1 MTDWPAI
8 IAADFELPQ
17 DPALPELVD
26 ELLDALCSP
35 DPALRDEQAYPVLTA
50 WILAGHLDDQLDGLG
65 EQVIRLLAH
74 PQIQARTFAALI
86 LAAIVHRDTSAAVL
100 DAPTL
105 RRWTDR
111 FADWW
116 LAETDLRG
124 WDEHLGWLH
133 AVAHGAD
140 VIGELGLS
148 PRLGADDLAGLLDL
162 ACSRLLSPTSYV
174 FAHQEDDRVAL
185 AIATVLAR
193 PELTALAAT
202 GWLDAVRRDFE
213 ASGSGPV
220 PATAANTM
228 RTLRSLYLM
237 ADRGFRPDPGEDST
251 YLPPHRAEI
260 LAALGHVLNLAFPHQ
275 L

>member
-1 MTDWPAI
+1 VTDWPAI
-8 IAADFELPQ
+8 IAADFEPPRE
-17 DPALPELVD
+17 PALPELAN
-26 ELLDALCSP
+26 ELLEVLGSP

-50 WILAGHLDDQLDGLG
+50 WILAGHLDDRLNGLG
-65 EQVIRLLAH
+65 EQVIGMLAD
-74 PQIQARTFAALI
+74 PRIQARTFAALI
-86 LAAIVHRDTSAAVL
+86 LAAIVHRDTTAAVL
-100 DAPTL
+100 DAPAL

-124 WDEHLGWLH
+124 WDDQLGWLH

-140 VIGELGLS
+140 VVGELGLS

-185 AIATVLAR
+185 AMATVLAR
-193 PELTALAAT
+193 PELTAAAAT
-202 GWLDAVRRDFE
+202 GWLEAVRRDFE
-213 ASGSGPV
+213 AARPGPV
-220 PATAANTM
+220 PAAAANTM

-237 ADRGFRPDPGEDST
+237 ADRGFRPDPGEDDR

-260 LAALGHVLNLAFPHQ
+260 LAALSHVLNLAFPHQ